1 LIPELPSTNR
11 VLVIDDSE
19 PIHKLIEARLT
30 PEGLNVTSEL
40 DGERGVERAVSEKP
54 DLILLDIDL
63 PDVDGFEVC
72 RQLKDHPDTKDIP
85 VIFLTGTTSTESKVR
100 GLDLGAVDYVTKPF
114 DQVEL
119 RARVRAALRTKRLQ
133 DLLEHQSFLDGLT
146 GLWNRAYLD
155 QRAESELNI
164 ARRYGRPV
172 SLILLDIDHFKMI
185 NDTHGHLFGDIV
197 LQGTAECLPVYARR
211 SDIVTRYGG
220 EEFAILLA
228 DTGLR
233 PAAYVAE
240 RLRVAVEA
248 KTFEA
253 HGKPVNVT
261 ASFGV
266 ASTHNM
272 TCELTRE
279 NLLGEADRALY
290 ASKDGG
296 RNQTH
301 VVTEKGLVPASEFNL
316 SDREFAERD
325 RSAPEP
331 ADGEPP
337 TGV

>member
-30 PEGLNVTSEL
+30 PEGLNVSSEL
-40 DGERGVERAVSEKP
+40 DGERGVERAVAEKP

-197 LQGTAECLPVYARR
+197 LQGTAECLPIYARR

-240 RLRVAVEA
+240 RLRIAVES
-248 KTFEA
+248 KSFEA

-266 ASTHNM
+266 ASTHSM

-290 ASKDGG
+290 ASKDAG

-325 RSAPEP
+325 RSE
-331 ADGEPP
+331 DS
-337 TGV
+337 

>member
-1 LIPELPSTNR
+1 MIPELPTTNR

-30 PEGLNVTSEL
+30 PEGLHVASEL
-40 DGERGVERAVSEKP
+40 DGERGVERAVAEKP

-172 SLILLDIDHFKMI
+172 SLILLDIDHFKQI

-197 LQGTAECLPVYARR
+197 LQGTAECLPIYARR

-233 PAAYVAE
+233 PATYVAE
-240 RLRVAVEA
+240 RLRTAVEA
-248 KTFEA
+248 KSFEA
-253 HGKPVNVT
+253 HGQPVNVT

-266 ASTHNM
+266 ASTHSM

-279 NLLGEADRALY
+279 NLLGAADRALY
-290 ASKDGG
+290 ASKDAG
-296 RNQTH
+296 RNRTH
-301 VVTEKGLVPASEFNL
+301 VVCEDALIPASEFNL
-316 SDREFAERD
+316 SDREFPERD
-325 RSAPEP
+325 RSAP
-331 ADGEPP
+331 AD
-337 TGV
+337 

>member
-1 LIPELPSTNR
+1 LIPEVPNTNR

-19 PIHKLIEARLT
+19 PIHKLIEARLG
-30 PEGLNVTSEL
+30 PEGLDVTSEL
-40 DGERGVERAVSEKP
+40 DGERGVERAIAEKP

-85 VIFLTGTTSTESKVR
+85 VIFLTGTTSTDSKVR

-146 GLWNRAYLD
+146 GLWNRGYLD
-155 QRAESELNI
+155 QRVESELNI

-172 SLILLDIDHFKMI
+172 SLILLDIDHFKQI

-197 LQGTAECLPVYARR
+197 LQGAAECLPIYARR

-220 EEFAILLA
+220 EEFAVLLA

-233 PAAYVAE
+233 AAAYVAE
-240 RLRVAVEA
+240 RLRTAVEA
-248 KTFEA
+248 KGFEKRSELI
-253 HGKPVNVT
+253 HVT
-261 ASFGV
+261 VSLGV
-266 ASTHNM
+266 ACTHTM
-272 TCELTRE
+272 TVDLTRE
-279 NLLGEADRALY
+279 NLLGEADKALY
-290 ASKDGG
+290 ASKEGG

-301 VVTEKGLVPASEFNL
+301 VSTERGIVPASRFNL
-316 SDREFAERD
+316 SERD
-325 RSAPEP
+325 A
-331 ADGEPP
+331 
-337 TGV
+337 TGKESGSGS